1 MELGIGINY
10 NPTLNDKEIINHW
23 KDNELYKK
31 WSIQHDKNT
40 NFNFVDGPPFVSS
53 SNLHFGHILVSLM
66 KSTVLYFEKMNNKN
80 VVNKLGY
87 DTHGLPI
94 EMSVNKILNL
104 NTRQDVLHFGI
115 DKYNAKCKETINSFS
130 GAWKP
135 IFEMVGRITNN
146 EHYKTMDPTFM
157 ESVWYIFKE
166 IYKKGYVYE
175 GKRVMPYS
183 VGCNTPIS
191 NFEAS
196 QNYKEVDT
204 TSIYVAFR
212 IQSQI
217 SYIDYKIF
225 DNGLAQ
231 DLYIVAWTTTP
242 WTLPS
247 NMALCINID
256 ALYVLILSKRDNKYF
271 IVAKNCI
278 EKVFSDYS
286 SDSDTHTYNYKI
298 LEVFIG
304 LHLVGTIY
312 EPLYQYN
319 VTKNHT
325 FRIIEDDYVQCF
337 AYDKDKSP
345 GSGVVHLAP
354 GFGEDDF
361 RVCKKA
367 GVVINDSDILT
378 PIDENG
384 KFTLSSDP
392 QLINSIE
399 LNGIFYKDANKLV
412 MKDLENRGIIIKTE
426 IYRHSYPFCWRT
438 DTPLIYKAVHSWFI
452 NTIQLKDQMID
463 NNKKINWYPSHIGTG
478 RFNKWLEDTK
488 DWCISRNR
496 FFGTPIPIWVNIQ
509 DSTDIIVIGSIAEL
523 IEFSGLSKDQIWG
536 NNSIDLHSEF
546 IDHIAIIKDNKTY
559 KRISEVFDCWFE
571 SGCVPYAQN
580 HYPFSGFR
588 FDESKDAL
596 CDFICEGI
604 DQTRGWFYTLHVIAT
619 ALFNKPAFKNVIC
632 SGLILAGDGKKMS
645 KNLGNYTDPIH
656 TLNTFGS
663 DNLRLYMLNLPAT
676 YAESSRFIEDDIKS
690 QTKCTQQWI
699 NSFRFII
706 ENIRKYENLSG
717 KSYILMVEFQT
728 SNEFDQWILS
738 CLISTI
744 SNIKTYM
751 LKYEFNKCITTIYN
765 FIENYTNWYLK
776 FNRNR
781 LKGKEGNDEWIN
793 SLNTVIYITNQFNLA
808 AAPFMP
814 FLSETI
820 FINLKKWNLSFYN
833 NTSVLL
839 HNYPEINSK
848 LINNI
853 SEDIFANFQK
863 VCESIRILRNKVGLG
878 SVKIPIKSVKVISD
892 NLMITNNLI
901 KMKDYFY
908 REEINVLDIIFE
920 NSSINQDTDITITI
934 NHSMG
939 KIYRNDIVNIKQY
952 LSVLSITEK
961 SEIIKNSISKIC
973 GYDIPKEHLV
983 IKEQSNTKIAEH
995 EILMTVDNMKIILDK
1010 SQDKSV
1016 FENHFIR
1023 MIIYHTQKIRK
1034 SLGIRP
1040 WDPIVFY
1047 YNSKNNDLMQIL
1059 KQRTETLKKELSYNI
1074 KFEQLEINKWCEE
1087 TFTHEYNG
1095 NIENINI
1102 IIYKS

>member
-10 NPTLNDKEIINHW
+10 NPTLNDKEIIKHW
-23 KDNELYKK
+23 KDSDLYNK
-31 WSIQHDKNT
+31 WIKHDET
-40 NFNFVDGPPFVSS
+40 SPNFNFVDGPPFVSS

-104 NTRQDVLHFGI
+104 NTRQDVLQFGI

-135 IFEMVGRITNN
+135 IFEMVGRITNDN
-146 EHYKTMDPTFM
+146 HYKTMDPTFM

-175 GKRVMPYS
+175 GKRVMPFS
-183 VGCNTPIS
+183 IGCNTPIS

-196 QNYKEVDT
+196 QNYKEIDT
-204 TSIYVAFR
+204 LSIYVAFL
-212 IQSQI
+212 IHSQI
-217 SYIDYKIF
+217 SYLDYTIF
-225 DNGLAQ
+225 PNGTEQ
-231 DLYIVAWTTTP
+231 DIYIVTWTTTP
-242 WTLPS
+242 WTLPC

-256 ALYVLILSKRDNKYF
+256 ELYVLILAKKDNKYF
-271 IVAKNCI
+271 IIAKNSVQ
-278 EKVFSDYS
+278 KLFSDY
-286 SDSDTHTYNYKI
+286 TYDNSNYNI

-304 LHLVGTIY
+304 LHLVGSIY
-312 EPLYQYN
+312 EPLYRYEA
-319 VTKNHT
+319 THNHT
-325 FRIIEDDYVQCF
+325 FRIVEDNYVQCF

-361 RVCKKA
+361 RVCKKS
-367 GVVINDSDILT
+367 GIIINDSDILT

-384 KFTLSSDP
+384 KFTLSSAP
-392 QLINSIE
+392 HLINSIE
-399 LNGIFYKDANKLV
+399 LNGMFYKDANKLII
-412 MKDLENRGIIIKTE
+412 KDLENRGILIKSE
-426 IYRHSYPFCWRT
+426 LYRHSYPFCWRT

-452 NTIQLKDQMID
+452 NTIQLKDQMIA
-463 NNKKINWYPSHIGTG
+463 NNKKINWYPSHIGSG

-496 FFGTPIPIWVNIQ
+496 FFGTPIPIWVNKN
-509 DSTDIIVIGSIAEL
+509 DNNDIIVIGSIQEL
-523 IEFSGLSKDQIWG
+523 VEFSGLTREQIWG
-536 NNSIDLHSEF
+536 DKPIDLHSEF
-546 IDHIAIIKDNKTY
+546 IDHITIVKDNKTY
-559 KRISEVFDCWFE
+559 KRINEVFDCWFE

-588 FDESKDAL
+588 FDETSDAL

-645 KNLGNYTDPIH
+645 KNLGNYTDPID
-656 TLNTFGS
+656 TLKTFGS

-676 YAESSRFIEDDIKS
+676 YAESSRFVEDDIKI
-690 QTKCTQQWI
+690 QTKCIQQWI

-706 ENIRKYENLSG
+706 ENIRKYENVSK
-717 KSYILMVEFQT
+717 KSYVLIVNFQS

-738 CLISTI
+738 CLMSAISD
-744 SNIKTYM
+744 IKSYM
-751 LKYEFNKCITTIYN
+751 IKYEFTKCISTIYN

-781 LKGKEGNDEWIN
+781 LKGKEGCAEWIN
-793 SLNTVIYITNQFNLA
+793 SLNTSIYITNQFNLA
-808 AAPFMP
+808 VAPFMP

-820 FINLKKWNLSFYN
+820 FINLKKWNISYCD
-833 NTSVLL
+833 NTSALL
-839 HNYPEINSK
+839 NKYPEIN
-848 LINNI
+848 NVFVNI
-853 SEDIFANFQK
+853 VSEDIFAKFQK
-863 VCESIRILRNKVGLG
+863 VCEAIRILRNKVGLS
-878 SVKIPIKSVKVISD
+878 SVKIPIKTVKVITESA
-892 NLMITNNLI
+892 LITNNLL

-908 REEINVLDIIFE
+908 REEINVLDILFE
-920 NSSINQDTDITITI
+920 NPSSDQCNNITITI
-934 NHSMG
+934 NLSMG
-939 KIYRNDIVNIKQY
+939 KIYRNNIMAIKQY
-952 LSVLSITEK
+952 LSELSISEK
-961 SEIIKNSISKIC
+961 IEIMNNPISKIC
-973 GYDIPKEHLV
+973 GYDIPREHLI
-983 IKEQSNTKIAEH
+983 IKEIPNTKMGEH
-995 EILMTVDNMKIILDK
+995 ETLISIDNMKVILDK

-1023 MIIYHTQKIRK
+1023 MVIYHTQKIRK

-1040 WDPIVFY
+1040 WDIIQFY
-1047 YNSKNNDLMQIL
+1047 YNVQN
-1059 KQRTETLKKELSYNI
+1059 KELSEILTHRIETLNKELYYNI
-1074 KFEQLEINKWCEE
+1074 TFSECGLDKWGED
-1087 TFTHEYNG
+1087 TFKYEYNG
-1095 NIENINI
+1095 QIEDIKLV
-1102 IIYKS
+1102 IYKL